1 MRTRPVV
8 AALGQAAGG
17 DDGVGRAVLEELRQ
31 RGAAARADLVDVAD
45 PIELLALIEPA
56 AAVVVVDAVYA
67 SPPGVV
73 LDLTPAMLA
82 DRPMA
87 RLSSHTLS
95 LSQAVGLA
103 AELAPADAAPPEIHI
118 IAVGIDVPVRQ
129 SEGLSPAVAAAVPA
143 AATRVLEVLDRL
155 PE

>member
-1 MRTRPVV
+1 MRARPVV
-8 AALGQAAGG
+8 AALGRAAGG
-17 DDGVGRAVLEELRQ
+17 DDGVGRAVIEELRQ

-45 PIELLALIEPA
+45 PIELLPLIEPGA
-56 AAVVVVDAVYA
+56 ALVVVDAVSA

-73 LDLTPAMLA
+73 LELTPAMLA

-118 IAVGIDVPVRQ
+118 IAVGIDVPVQQ
-129 SEGLSPAVAAAVPA
+129 SEGLSPEVAAAVPA
-143 AATRVLEVLDRL
+143 AAGRVLDVLDGL
-155 PE
+155 LE